1 MFEKCLDEKEMHRIV
16 AALFLFGISFGYLE
30 AAVVTY
36 LRDIYEPIRRQ
47 VQPQRPKGELFPLI
61 TAQQLQD
68 SGATNH
74 RRLLIELG
82 REASTLIM
90 LASIG
95 LAITRRP
102 HQWVAASLI
111 AFGVWDISF
120 YAFLRLMIDWPQ
132 SLLTWDILFL
142 LPVPWVGPVLAP
154 VLVSLS
160 MIGCGLAAFSRPIS
174 LRAIDWLVIIAGG
187 LVVVVAFCW
196 DFRNTSAGG
205 LPNPFN
211 WPLFATGE
219 LMGLAGFAAAVV
231 RRPALDRHATAVP
244 PPGR

>member
-1 MFEKCLDEKEMHRIV
+1 MSEKCLDEKEMHRIV

-47 VQPQRPKGELFPLI
+47 IHPERPKGELFPLI
-61 TAQQLQD
+61 TSRQLQD
-68 SGATNH
+68 SGATNN

-160 MIGCGLAAFSRPIS
+160 MIGCGLAALSRPIS
-174 LRAIDWLVIIAGG
+174 LRAMHWLAIIAGG

-211 WPLFATGE
+211 WPLFAAGE
-219 LMGLAGFAAAVV
+219 LMGLAGFAAAAG
-231 RRPALDRHATAVP
+231 RPALDRRATAVP